1 MEEKKIPIEQ
11 VLQAQFA
18 KVGQLTFQIE
28 IMQQQM
34 VALEN
39 ENKELKNETR
49 NIPGPNGVDNSKQ

>member
-1 MEEKKIPIEQ
+1 MEEKEIPIEQ

-49 NIPGPNGVDNSKQ
+49 DIPGETGDDNSKQ